1 MRVHRS
7 RHERGFIT
15 LPNAL
20 LQDRSLS
27 YTARGLLV
35 DLLSRPDGW
44 REDGR
49 RMADTSPQ
57 GRTAVSKAL
66 RELARAGY
74 YRVERVRQPDG
85 TFVSVAHVYDTPQPV
100 PPGHLVPGS
109 GGAAADAAGA
119 NPVKDREKEPSLPEP
134 PSSAQ
139 PRSGDAPE
147 WEGGRDAC
155 GDSTTSTDAVGQAV
169 GDEVTPVSDAP
180 VPLDPSVRESVAT
193 LFRVLRPEPRLRIG
207 AVEALELAPLVA
219 RWLEQG
225 HSEHD
230 LARAVLP
237 GLPAHVHSPIAL
249 LRDRLVR
256 KLPPP
261 PQPVAAVPA
270 PVPRWSECPTCADP
284 VPHEGICRACA
295 GLAPRPVAVGGGE
308 AATARGI
315 ALVRAALRTGTTRL
329 AASPA

>member
-1 MRVHRS
+1 MRINRS
-7 RHERGFIT
+7 RHERGFIA
-15 LPNAL
+15 LPNTL
-20 LQDRSLS
+20 LQDRGLS

-57 GRTAVSKAL
+57 GRTAIAKAL
-66 RELARAGY
+66 RELAEAGY
-74 YRVERVRQPDG
+74 YRVEKVRQPDG
-85 TFVSVAHVYDTPQPV
+85 TFISVAHVYDTPQLPASL
-100 PPGHLVPGS
+100 GRLVPGS
-109 GGAAADAAGA
+109 GGAVADAAGTK
-119 NPVKDREKEPSLPEP
+119 PVKDREKEPSLPEP
-134 PSSAQ
+134 PAGAQ
-139 PRSGDAPE
+139 PCSGDAPE
-147 WEGGRDAC
+147 GEGGRDAC
-155 GDSTTSTDAVGQAV
+155 GDSTTSTDAVGQGAV
-169 GDEVTPVSDAP
+169 
-180 VPLDPSVRESVAT
+180 DPSVRESVAT
-193 LFRVLRPEPRLRIG
+193 LFRVLRPEPRLRVG

-225 HSEHD
+225 HGEQD

-237 GLPAHVHSPIAL
+237 GLPARVHSPIAL

-261 PQPVAAVPA
+261 PHSVAAAPA

-284 VPHEGICRACA
+284 VPHEGICRSCA

-308 AATARGI
+308 AATARGM
-315 ALVRAALRTGTTRL
+315 ALVRAALRAGTTSL
-329 AASPA
+329 AASRA